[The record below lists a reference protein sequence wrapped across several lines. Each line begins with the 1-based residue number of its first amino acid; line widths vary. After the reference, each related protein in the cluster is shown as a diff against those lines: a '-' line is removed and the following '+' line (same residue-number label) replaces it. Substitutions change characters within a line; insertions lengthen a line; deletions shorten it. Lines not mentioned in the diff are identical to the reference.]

1 MYSPKQKNHYS
12 FDRDEAGG
20 SGLNSIIRK
29 NKNSKK
35 GKQNS
40 DIKTYHKNGMHCL
53 KLPRTDDETDSDFL
67 IEDYFKKDYKKS
79 IAQTFLDNV
88 DGTFNALPSNLKQS
102 VKKELFKELP
112 NYSSDDM
119 EGFKV
124 LLDKLYSIVT
134 GEEPIKEF

>member
-1 MYSPKQKNHYS
+1 MY
-12 FDRDEAGG
+12 
-20 SGLNSIIRK
+20 
-29 NKNSKK
+29 
-35 GKQNS
+35 
-40 DIKTYHKNGMHCL
+40 CL

-102 VKKELFKELP
+102 VKNELFKELP

-134 GEEPIKEF
+134 GEEPTEEF